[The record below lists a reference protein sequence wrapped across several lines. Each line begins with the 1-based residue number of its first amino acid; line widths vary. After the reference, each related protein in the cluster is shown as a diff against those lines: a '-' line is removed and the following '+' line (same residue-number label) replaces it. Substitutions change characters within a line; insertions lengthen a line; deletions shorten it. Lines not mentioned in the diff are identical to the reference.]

1 MSHYDTQRD
10 RRHERQLVNAL
21 WVAAAV
27 IVVIGF
33 IVRSLSTFLGRAD
46 FRMGGVVL
54 IAVGIA
60 VAVLG
65 WIGERIVA
73 RRAH

>member
-1 MSHYDTQRD
+1 MAQHDTDRD
-10 RRHERQLVNAL
+10 RRQERLLVNAL

-27 IVVIGF
+27 IVVSGF
-33 IVRSLSTFLGRAD
+33 VVRSLSTFMGRAD

-54 IAVGIA
+54 IGVGIA

-73 RRAH
+73 RREH

>member
-1 MSHYDTQRD
+1 MVQHDRDRD
-10 RRHERQLVNAL
+10 RRRDRLLVNAL

-27 IVVIGF
+27 TVVSGF
-33 IVRSLSTFLGRAD
+33 IVRSLSTFMGRAD
-46 FRMGGVVL
+46 FRMGGIVL
-54 IAVGIA
+54 IAVGVA

>member
-1 MSHYDTQRD
+1 MAQHDTDRD
-10 RRHERQLVNAL
+10 RRRERLLVNAL
-21 WVAAAV
+21 WVVAAV
-27 IVVIGF
+27 TVVSGF
-33 IVRSLSTFLGRAD
+33 IVRSLSTFFGRAD
-46 FRMGGVVL
+46 FRMGGVLL

-60 VAVLG
+60 IAVLG

>member
-1 MSHYDTQRD
+1 VF
-10 RRHERQLVNAL
+10 VNAL

-27 IVVIGF
+27 TVVTGF
-33 IVRSLSTFLGRAD
+33 VVRSFSTFIGSPE
-46 FRMGGVVL
+46 FRWGGMLL
-54 IAVGIA
+54 IALGIII
-60 VAVLG
+60 AVLG

>member
-1 MSHYDTQRD
+1 MAQQDTHQDRRRD
-10 RRHERQLVNAL
+10 RVLVNAL

-27 IVVIGF
+27 TVVAGF
-33 IVRSLSTFLGRAD
+33 VVRSLSTFMGSSD
-46 FRMGGVVL
+46 FRVGGVLL
-54 IAVGIA
+54 IALGIA
-60 VAVLG
+60 IAVLG